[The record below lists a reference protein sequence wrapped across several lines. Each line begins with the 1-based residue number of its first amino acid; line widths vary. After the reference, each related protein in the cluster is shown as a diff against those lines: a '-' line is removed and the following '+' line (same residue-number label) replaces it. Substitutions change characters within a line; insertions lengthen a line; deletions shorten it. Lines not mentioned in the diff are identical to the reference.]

1 MKGDDLS
8 WTYSFEGNYLQG
20 DDLVNNRPE
29 CIMDISRHCLSE
41 SRDYT
46 CIMDI
51 SRHCLSVSRDHECVM
66 NISRHCL
73 SASRDYELQMC
84 HGHL

>member
-8 WTYSFEGNYLQG
+8 WTYSLEGNYLQG
-20 DDLVNNRPE
+20 DDLVNNRPS
-29 CIMDISRHCLSE
+29 I
-41 SRDYT
+41 
-46 CIMDI
+46 
-51 SRHCLSVSRDHECVM
+51 M

-73 SASRDYELQMC
+73 SASRDHELQMC